1 MKNCGK
7 NWFCSDLAHF
17 LMAQRHKIL
26 GQVRRMRHPL
36 AVQISS
42 PCDHFNMRF
51 YNFFVEMCG
60 NQGFRK
66 KTFWN
71 LRIKNTE
78 NQEQFCISKN
88 MST

>member
-1 MKNCGK
+1 MKNFGED
-7 NWFCSDLAHF
+7 WFCSDLAHF

-26 GQVRRMRHPL
+26 GQVNLMCHLL

-60 NQGFRK
+60 NQGFWK
-66 KTFWN
+66 KTF
-71 LRIKNTE
+71 
-78 NQEQFCISKN
+78 
-88 MST
+88 